1 MRIFFDVNRLD
12 LSIVLVGTQ
21 VLLLGIHVVLVNR
34 KSVNLDWEHSV
45 DYVPV
50 DVLLARRLRHRSFV
64 DPSLLVVDF
73 VEHVPD
79 IEHGGHLVLVIL
91 KFELSEEVL
100 KSLVISLVNWIE
112 LLHTEHKN
120 SGCIINFG
128 FVSAVSV
135 LVVNYHFQVEVV
147 AINCVL
153 CWVFQN
159 QMSRLEAG

>member
-1 MRIFFDVNRLD
+1 MRVLFDMNRLD

-21 VLLLGIHVVLVNR
+21 ILLLGIHVVLVNR
-34 KSVNLDWEHSV
+34 ESVNFDREHSV

-50 DVLLARRLRHRSFV
+50 DVLLAWRLRHRSLV

-100 KSLVISLVNWIE
+100 KSLVIFLIDWIE

-128 FVSAVSV
+128 LVGVVGV
-135 LVVNYHFQVEVV
+135 LVVDYHFQVEVV
-147 AINCVL
+147 AVNCVL
-153 CWVFQN
+153 RWVFQN